1 MNSSANR
8 VKLLLVLLNQ
18 LQTEINFSSSS
29 SFLASSIKE
38 HNCKNAP
45 EKTHKTQVKKC
56 EYHMTKNVENK
67 ETRVKH
73 LELDWETKGFL
84 QALGN

>member
-1 MNSSANR
+1 
-8 VKLLLVLLNQ
+8 
-18 LQTEINFSSSS
+18 
-29 SFLASSIKE
+29 
-38 HNCKNAP
+38 
-45 EKTHKTQVKKC
+45 
-56 EYHMTKNVENK
+56 MTKNVENK

>member
-1 MNSSANR
+1 MTDRNEFLS
-8 VKLLLVLLNQ
+8 L
-18 LQTEINFSSSS
+18 S
-29 SFLASSIKE
+29 SFVCASSIKE

-45 EKTHKTQVKKC
+45 EKSHKTQVKKC